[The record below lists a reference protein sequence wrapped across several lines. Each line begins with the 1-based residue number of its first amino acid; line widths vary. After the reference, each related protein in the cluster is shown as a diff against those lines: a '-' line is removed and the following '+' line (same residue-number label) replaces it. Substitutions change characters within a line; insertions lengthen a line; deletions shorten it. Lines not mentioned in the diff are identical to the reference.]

1 MLFADWSYCVDRNN
15 DKVFLTVLIKSLCIK
30 KCLTFAY
37 YENQN
42 TSINNY
48 KYIHEPKSAVQ

>member
-30 KCLTFAY
+30 KMSNL
-37 YENQN
+37 
-42 TSINNY
+42 IM
-48 KYIHEPKSAVQ
+48 KIRIPL